1 MAHTKTHRRKHAKR
15 GNKSRKHIKRGGFWP
30 FSSTQSTST
39 YPSVNTSESNYTP
52 SSNPFSQF
60 GDSVK
65 SIFSPGISMA
75 DRFKKAAY
83 TTTGFGSESPT
94 QVGPTMTN
102 PLQQQSYSSYD
113 TTNPMQTYRGGRRH
127 RRKGGSHK
135 KSHRRKH

>member
-1 MAHTKTHRRKHAKR
+1 MTHRKTHRRKHSKR
-15 GNKSRKHIKRGGFWP
+15 GNKSRKNIKRGGFWP
-30 FSSTQSTST
+30 FESTQSTSS
-39 YPSVNTSESNYTP
+39 YPSVNASESNYTQT

-83 TTTGFGSESPT
+83 TTTGFGSESPS
-94 QVGPTMTN
+94 QVGATMTN
-102 PLQQQSYSSYD
+102 PLQQQSYSPYD
-113 TTNPMQTYRGGRRH
+113 TRNPMQTYRGGRRH
-127 RRKGGSHK
+127 RRSHK